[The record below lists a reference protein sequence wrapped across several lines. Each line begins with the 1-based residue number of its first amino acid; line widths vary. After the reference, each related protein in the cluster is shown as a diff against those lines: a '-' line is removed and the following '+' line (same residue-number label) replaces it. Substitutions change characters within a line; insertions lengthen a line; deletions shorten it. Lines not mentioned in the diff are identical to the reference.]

1 VTPADH
7 RDSSSGGRKGD
18 DWLGDVE
25 GLDWDDGARQ
35 PFSWPEQRET
45 GTRSSEGVTLEAQG
59 VADEHPDDAIFRR
72 RRAIGLVVALA
83 IVGGLIWLAV
93 ATFGS
98 DSGSET
104 TPATTSAVTTEQPV
118 TTTPA
123 TTTPATTTPTTSTP
137 TTTTPS
143 STTPSTTEPALTLAE
158 GEKLQLESTGSQVQQ
173 LQTALAELG
182 YDPGPI
188 DGDYG
193 PLTQAAVVQFQTAQ
207 GLEPDGVVGP
217 QTTAALNAAIA
228 GQASG

>member
-7 RDSSSGGRKGD
+7 RDSSSGGRRQAD
-18 DWLGDVE
+18 DWLGDIQ
-25 GLDWDDGARQ
+25 GIDWDDGPRK
-35 PFSWPEQRET
+35 PFEWPEQT
-45 GTRSSEGVTLEAQG
+45 DSGGPSSEGATVEAQA
-59 VADEHPDDAIFRR
+59 VTAHEHRDDAMFRR
-72 RRAIGLVVALA
+72 RRAIGLVVGLA

-98 DSGSET
+98 DSGGET
-104 TPATTSAVTTEQPV
+104 TAATTAPITTEQPA

-123 TTTPATTTPTTSTP
+123 TTTPATTTPAT
-137 TTTTPS
+137 
-143 STTPSTTEPALTLAE
+143 TTPSTTTPSTTDQALTLAE
-158 GEKLQLESTGSQVQQ
+158 GEKLQLDSTGTQVQQ

-217 QTTAALNAAIA
+217 KTTAALNAAIA